1 MRFIIQRVNQACVTI
16 KDKENSNKIGKGLLI
31 YVGINQN
38 DNEDSLDFIVD
49 KLLNIKLFDGENEAR
64 WKESVLSLDLEILLI
79 SNFTLYCNFKGNKP
93 NFNHAM
99 DGTNAGILF
108 GKLVSKLKE
117 KYKEDKV
124 KIGEFGEYMFID
136 SINDGPV
143 TIDWEYPTEKDE
155 EQKKNNNKNNKNN
168 KKNKNDKNDSK
179 NDKNQNKNK

>member
-38 DNEDSLDFIVD
+38 DNEDSLDFIAD
-49 KLLNIKLFDGENEAR
+49 KLLNIKLFDGENESR

-79 SNFTLYCNFKGNKP
+79 SNFTLYCNFKGSKP
-93 NFNHAM
+93 TFNHAM
-99 DGTNAGILF
+99 DGTNAGLLF

-117 KYKEDKV
+117 KYKEDKIKV
-124 KIGEFGEYMFID
+124 GEFGEYMFIN

-143 TIDWEYPTEKDE
+143 TIDYEYPTEKND
-155 EQKKNNNKNNKNN
+155 EQKNKNN
-168 KKNKNDKNDSK
+168 KKNKNEKNE
-179 NDKNQNKNK
+179 KNQNKNK